1 MYSLLDLI
9 VNKNISLRKFS
20 HFHSSIC
27 SARVEIS
34 VNETDLKNSL
44 ELRFSG

>member
-34 VNETDLKNSL
+34 INETDLKNKL
-44 ELRFSG
+44 ELKLS